1 MGSAITTQRHER
13 SHERS
18 AVVNGSPAVNAEW
31 PNLLGRMLE
40 DVSRVIQLE
49 LQLLEA
55 KLTPSMMAM
64 ADRAIAGLIML
75 FAGVMGGSCL
85 LAALILLLHRW
96 MEWWQCFAI
105 AGVVTIVCAL
115 GVYASIIRSSALT
128 ESKKS

>member
-1 MGSAITTQRHER
+1 MGSAITTQR
-13 SHERS
+13 HERS

-55 KLTPSMMAM
+55 KLAPSLMAM
-64 ADRAIAGLIML
+64 ADRAIAGLMIL
-75 FAGVMGGSCL
+75 CAGVIGGSCL
-85 LAALILLLHRW
+85 LAALILLLHDW
-96 MEWWQCFAI
+96 MAWGQCFAI
-105 AGVVTIVCAL
+105 GGVVTIVCAL
-115 GVYASIIRSSALT
+115 AVNASMKGSSVPA

>member
-1 MGSAITTQRHER
+1 MGSAITTQR
-13 SHERS
+13 HERS
-18 AVVNGSPAVNAEW
+18 AVVNGSPAVNTEW
-31 PNLLGRMLE
+31 PTLLGRMLE

-75 FAGVMGGSCL
+75 FAGVIGGSCL

-115 GVYASIIRSSALT
+115 GVYAIIRSPALT
-128 ESKKS
+128 ENKKS

>member
-13 SHERS
+13 S
-18 AVVNGSPAVNAEW
+18 AVESGSSPANAEW
-31 PNLLGRMLE
+31 PTLLGRMLE

-55 KLTPSMMAM
+55 KLTPSLMAM
-64 ADRAIAGLIML
+64 ADRAIAGLVIL
-75 FAGVMGGSCL
+75 YAGVIGGSCL

-105 AGVVTIVCAL
+105 AGLVTIICAL
-115 GVYASIIRSSALT
+115 AVHAGMNGSPART
-128 ESKKS
+128 ENKER